1 MRMLAGQLWGKSSDR
16 AGLPGGGPYLL
27 ICHLLDTAGVARAV
41 CDLLIPRPMRD
52 CLAQACGSWDAWVA
66 ETVLC
71 AGAHDLGKATC
82 RFQQQVAGDCPAE
95 IASADASA
103 ETPGLP
109 DKANRHAYASGLLLW
124 DHLLAGGAARCDAR
138 RVVQIVGGHHGVV
151 PAYEWDKL
159 LSWGGAACVGSPEP
173 AAAALDEA
181 RKRMMVD
188 IAAAVGDARPV
199 SGPVP
204 VSAAAASHA
213 VVVLADWIASS
224 SEFLAGQA
232 GCGPF
237 SDPSAW
243 ASRAERRG
251 REQLDRLALLAPPAA
266 VPAAAGVLPAGAA
279 PSPLQAS
286 LEASHPH
293 AASGITIITAP
304 TGEGKT
310 EAALLAASRYAA
322 ARGSAGWYFA
332 MPTMGTADGL
342 RERLERLLP
351 NLTGGNP
358 PMLHL
363 MHSLRS
369 LRDTPQG
376 WAAADPEARRW
387 MSSSRKAILAPFGVG
402 TIDQALMGVLRVKHS
417 PLRMLAATTGTLIVD
432 EAHTFDPYMR
442 TLLCRLLTWSAARGA
457 SAVLMSATLP
467 RDLATE
473 FFNAYR
479 SGITGAVDDGSPEI
493 GYPGWAC
500 WTTETEWAAS
510 AACEP
515 RRRWRLGIRLRDT
528 PAADISDAMARRAME
543 GTREGGCVMV
553 VRETVAKAQQTYE
566 SAVSIKA
573 EDHRDA
579 DCKVVLLHS
588 RFRHGDRRR
597 HTERLLADLG
607 PPGAARRPARLVL
620 VATQIVELSLDVDF
634 DLVVTDPAPAA
645 ALLQRAG
652 RCHRHERPERPVG
665 MNAPTLEVFWPLTA
679 AGEPSRRSHVYLAH
693 DLAQARRHLTER
705 TSIVVPD
712 GVQALVD
719 AAHTVGTNH
728 EDAEAAV
735 AEDDNDYLQWL
746 VDQDYRAAMAANLEI
761 PAPDRPAN
769 NKSLEELTGLADD
782 EDIAG
787 TRLGAA
793 AVQILPVYARV
804 DERLSAERPDGPGLP
819 ERPDADEERR
829 LYELC
834 VPVTLLGH
842 NALWPLTL
850 CRHQGSNSRGPR
862 TAWNSGPLARARL
875 LPMDTETTARV
886 DTEEHGSFRI
896 TVDDR
901 LGLRADPER

>member
-1 MRMLAGQLWGKSSDR
+1 MRMLAGKLWGKSSDR

-52 CLAQACGSWDAWVA
+52 RLAQACGSWDAWVA

-82 RFQQQVAGDCPAE
+82 WFQQQVAADCPAE

-103 ETPGLP
+103 ETPHLP
-109 DKANRHAYASGLLLW
+109 HDANRHAYASGLLLW
-124 DHLLAGGAARCDAR
+124 DHLVAGGATRFDAS
-138 RVVQIVGGHHGVV
+138 RVVQIVGGHHGVI
-151 PAYEWDKL
+151 PDYPWDKL
-159 LSWGGAACVGSPEP
+159 LKWGGAACVGSPEP

-181 RKRMMVD
+181 RTRMMVD
-188 IAAAVGDARPV
+188 IAAAVGDSGPV

-232 GCGPF
+232 GYGPYG
-237 SDPSAW
+237 DPSEW

-266 VPAAAGVLPAGAA
+266 VPAAAGMMPAGAA

-322 ARGSAGWYFA
+322 ARGTAGWYFA

-432 EAHTFDPYMR
+432 EAPQLRPLHAGSVVP
-442 TLLCRLLTWSAARGA
+442 AAHMVR
-457 SAVLMSATLP
+457 
-467 RDLATE
+467 
-473 FFNAYR
+473 
-479 SGITGAVDDGSPEI
+479 
-493 GYPGWAC
+493 C
-500 WTTETEWAAS
+500 
-510 AACEP
+510 P
-515 RRRWRLGIRLRDT
+515 RRFRCSHVSDPSARSRHRVLQRIPGPVQPPSTTTVCLRSDTRAGRAGPRRQNGLQARPASLGAAGDSGSDSETPLLRTFPT
-528 PAADISDAMARRAME
+528 PWHARAME

-553 VRETVAKAQQTYE
+553 VRETIAKAQQTYE

-573 EDHRDA
+573 EDHRDV
-579 DCKVVLLHS
+579 DCRVVLLHS

-597 HTERLLADLG
+597 HTG
-607 PPGAARRPARLVL
+607 TPP
-620 VATQIVELSLDVDF
+620 
-634 DLVVTDPAPAA
+634 
-645 ALLQRAG
+645 
-652 RCHRHERPERPVG
+652 
-665 MNAPTLEVFWPLTA
+665 
-679 AGEPSRRSHVYLAH
+679 
-693 DLAQARRHLTER
+693 
-705 TSIVVPD
+705 
-712 GVQALVD
+712 
-719 AAHTVGTNH
+719 
-728 EDAEAAV
+728 
-735 AEDDNDYLQWL
+735 
-746 VDQDYRAAMAANLEI
+746 
-761 PAPDRPAN
+761 
-769 NKSLEELTGLADD
+769 
-782 EDIAG
+782 
-787 TRLGAA
+787 
-793 AVQILPVYARV
+793 
-804 DERLSAERPDGPGLP
+804 
-819 ERPDADEERR
+819 
-829 LYELC
+829 
-834 VPVTLLGH
+834 
-842 NALWPLTL
+842 
-850 CRHQGSNSRGPR
+850 RGPR
-862 TAWNSGPLARARL
+862 PTRSSPQTRTARAGGH
-875 LPMDTETTARV
+875 A
-886 DTEEHGSFRI
+886 
-896 TVDDR
+896 DR
-901 LGLRADPER
+901 